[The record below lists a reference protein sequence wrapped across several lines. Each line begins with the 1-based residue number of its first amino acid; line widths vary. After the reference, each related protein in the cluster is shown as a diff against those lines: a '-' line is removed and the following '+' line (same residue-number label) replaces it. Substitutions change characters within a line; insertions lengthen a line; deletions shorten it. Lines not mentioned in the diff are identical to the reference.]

1 MANGLS
7 ATALLC
13 IGGMMYLAYGPVGG
27 IDPTVAVF
35 WVVTWAIVLGRS
47 LYASL
52 VFFKPWPD
60 LDEPSEKH

>member
-1 MANGLS
+1 
-7 ATALLC
+7 
-13 IGGMMYLAYGPVGG
+13 MMYLAYGPVGG

-35 WVVTWAIVLGRS
+35 WVVTWAIVLGGS